1 MTGVLPTSLQG
12 CLPCNLYALCGE
24 KGPLFCNYISVYNE
38 NLSFKG
44 KINIIIMSPQI
55 LKEKGQSEVRTTRRR
70 SGVKPGLESCGGE
83 PGGLAEKFRN
93 PESPG
98 WGGRG
103 GVQTGRERKASAP
116 R

>member
-1 MTGVLPTSLQG
+1 MADVLPTSLQG
-12 CLPCNLYALCGE
+12 CLPCNLYALCGG

-55 LKEKGQSEVRTTRRR
+55 LKQKGQSEVRTTRR
-70 SGVKPGLESCGGE
+70 SGVKPGLESRGGE
-83 PGGLAEKFRN
+83 LGGLAEKYRN